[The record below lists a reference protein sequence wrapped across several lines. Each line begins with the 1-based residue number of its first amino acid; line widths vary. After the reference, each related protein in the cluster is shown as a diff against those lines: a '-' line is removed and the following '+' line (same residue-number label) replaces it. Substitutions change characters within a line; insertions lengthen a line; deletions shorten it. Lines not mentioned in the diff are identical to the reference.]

1 MSALPRTQVLNSST
15 FKAPPLSDR
24 SLCLPD
30 FYEWQYQN
38 SPDHPFFVYEDGPGK
53 VRTITWAKAARGI
66 HRAAH
71 LVASRVP
78 PEDATAA
85 LEGRPIII
93 AALAATG
100 PYNASYDARPH
111 AHH

>member
-1 MSALPRTQVLNSST
+1 MSTLPKTQVLNSST
-15 FKAPPLSDR
+15 FKAPPLGDK
-24 SLCLPD
+24 SLSLPD

-38 SPDHPFFVYEDGPGK
+38 SPTHPFFVYEDGPGK
-53 VRTITWAKAARGI
+53 VTTIAWAEAARGI

-71 LVASRVP
+71 FVASRVP

-85 LEGRPIII
+85 LEGRPIVI

-100 PYNASYDARPH
+100 PYTTPYIAR
-111 AHH
+111 A